1 MQENGILDDGKTQ
14 TGATHLAAAS
24 LIYPI
29 ETLEKTGEM
38 LGRNSLAI
46 ITEDEMPLIA
56 LLLGTQ
62 RYLTPFAGIS
72 YGIVGKIAEHTVEQT
87 AVTLHDNMLVGK
99 KILKSHLVRLSFE
112 RRLTGY
118 FSHHLRNVYRLEIYH
133 IRTVIQPVQG

>member
-24 LIYPI
+24 LIYTI

-38 LGRNSLAI
+38 LGRNPLTI
-46 ITEDEMPLIA
+46 IAEDEMPLVA

-62 RYLTPFAGIS
+62 RHLTSFAGIS
-72 YGIVGKIAEHTVEQT
+72 DGIVGKIAEYAIEKT
-87 AVTLHDNMLVGK
+87 AVALHNNMLVGK
-99 KILKSHLVRLSFE
+99 KILESHLVRLSFQ
-112 RRLTGY
+112 RSLTGY
-118 FSHHLRNVYRLEIYH
+118 FAYHLRNVYRLEIYH

>member
-1 MQENGILDDGKTQ
+1 MQENGILDDGKPQ

-62 RYLTPFAGIS
+62 RYLTSFAGIS
-72 YGIVGKIAEHTVEQT
+72 YGIVGKIAEHTIEQT

-99 KILKSHLVRLSFE
+99 KILESHLVRLSFQ
-112 RRLTGY
+112 RRLMGY

>member
-29 ETLEKTGEM
+29 ETLKKTGEM
-38 LGRNSLAI
+38 LGRNTLTV

-72 YGIVGKIAEHTVEQT
+72 YGIVGKITEDAINQT
-87 AVTLHDNMLVGK
+87 LVTLDDY
-99 KILKSHLVRLSFE
+99 I
-112 RRLTGY
+112 
-118 FSHHLRNVYRLEIYH
+118 IW
-133 IRTVIQPVQG
+133 

>member
-1 MQENGILDDGKTQ
+1 MPLRYFIQKTFLFLKRKFKLQATFLLIAHTDGSAMQENGILDDGKTQ

-38 LGRNSLAI
+38 LGRNSLTV

-62 RYLTPFAGIS
+62 RYLTPFAG
-72 YGIVGKIAEHTVEQT
+72 YRA
-87 AVTLHDNMLVGK
+87 DC
-99 KILKSHLVRLSFE
+99 
-112 RRLTGY
+112 GY
-118 FSHHLRNVYRLEIYH
+118 PSR
-133 IRTVIQPVQG
+133 